1 MFRHCFGTTMATLGS
16 RHSPQMTRQR
26 QYRPISLAM
35 VKVDTLDSLLDA
47 MGLVH
52 TLDIGELL
60 VDTLDIGELV
70 LVDTLDIGELLLV
83 DTLDSRQHPH
93 RKLAH
98 RLGIP
103 QVAVAVAAV
112 VAVVGHILASPVG
125 MLAVQE

>member
-60 VDTLDIGELV
+60 

-93 RKLAH
+93 RKLVH